1 MSHNLKMSFYEE
13 LEDIRRRVAEASEK
27 AREGRALGF
36 GFGEREDIQMIRLL
50 KEIQLLLESVL

>member
-1 MSHNLKMSFYEE
+1 MSHNPKMSFYEE

-27 AREGRALGF
+27 AREGRALAL
-36 GFGEREDIQMIRLL
+36 EREDIQMIRLL